1 MKTKFGM
8 TVIIVSSIFLMAAC
22 EPTENPK
29 ADGQLPAGEQ
39 VSLKVSFNAGVG
51 TLADAVKEI
60 TNSPEFSLLGSIT
73 PAVNQDSPLK
83 AAELNNDSMQIRLS
97 DIAGEYEYSWKR
109 VKKGGIL
116 RFFDRT
122 GDNENLIVRLPVEKI
137 RNYQRL
143 FIFAPKDTALTN
155 NFEAVVSDYFLSR
168 HFQKGLEYRISSALS
183 VDKSSIG
190 NVKTSKTRNKVNGFN
205 LLSSYQLANGYTVTN
220 QENSGDTAV
229 SVYSITKADKVLF
242 EERIST
248 YKLVNQPRPRERV
261 YSLTIGDVKIVR
273 TAGPNSLD
281 SAKVYLAG
289 VLQTNARVEVI
300 VYETDETNSGVAQ
313 QKRDVKITFDDGT
326 STTIRE
332 LKAGT
337 IEEMAA
343 IFKAVRQA
351 GFATEIVDRIAANIY
366 WQKK

>member
-8 TVIIVSSIFLMAAC
+8 ALMILSSIFLIAC
-22 EPTENPK
+22 DADVTPK
-29 ADGQLPAGEQ
+29 ADGQLPADEQ
-39 VSLKVSFNAGVG
+39 VSLKAAFNDGVS
-51 TLADAVKEI
+51 TLADAVKAI
-60 TNSPEFSLLGSIT
+60 SNSPEFSLLGSIA
-73 PAVNQDSPLK
+73 PDPNQDAPFK
-83 AAELNNDSMQIRLS
+83 AAELANDSMQILLS
-97 DIAGEYEYSWKR
+97 DISGVYEYSWKR

-122 GDNENLIVRLPVEKI
+122 GDNDKLIVRLPVEKV
-137 RNYQRL
+137 RNYHWL
-143 FIFAPKDTALTN
+143 FIYRPKDSTLTN
-155 NFEAVVSDYFLSR
+155 NFEAAVNDYYRSR
-168 HFQKGLEYRISSALS
+168 HYERGMEYRIASALS
-183 VDKSSIG
+183 VDNSSIG
-190 NVKTSKTRNKVNGFN
+190 SVSTSKTRNKVNGYN
-205 LLSSYQLANGYTVTN
+205 QLSVYQLASGYAITN
-220 QENSGDTAV
+220 QVNSGDTAV
-229 SVYSITKADKVLF
+229 SVFAITKNDLVLF
-242 EERIST
+242 EERITS
-248 YKLVNQPRPRERV
+248 YKVANQPRPRERV

-289 VLQTNARVEVI
+289 VLQTNAKVEVI
-300 VYETDETNSGVAQ
+300 VYEQDETNEGIAQ

-332 LKAGT
+332 LKEGT
-337 IEEMAA
+337 IDDMAV